1 MQKSH
6 ERKNSYSGK
15 SRDKIELLSII
26 PSEEFEEK
34 YNKAVH

>member
-1 MQKSH
+1 MQKSL

-15 SRDKIELLSII
+15 SQDKIELLSSI

-34 YNKAVH
+34 YSKAVH